1 MSQSPWQQT
10 TWTLRPQGGQGDWAA
25 RPRYAWADLPTL
37 LWRERYL
44 MAAVFLGIF
53 ILGAAF
59 AMTMKRSYPAHSSV
73 LVRLGQEYVYEP
85 RAGDAAR
92 GAVPDSAQVLQSETE
107 ILGSDGLKEQVV
119 LTLIKRF
126 GWGLL
131 DPRHPKSYDGIS
143 EAKRQTMRSQAVL
156 AMGRA
161 LKVETGT
168 DTPII
173 RLTYTDTDKDRAAL
187 VLNTLLE
194 QYLIYRRTVL
204 LDPMGAAL
212 EDQRR
217 SFEERLNRADAA
229 YQSFLTSNNI
239 GDFEAEKTSLSQLQ
253 SQIEQQLY
261 ATETQ
266 LRERTGR
273 LDGLNGELG
282 KVTPEIGLYRDSDNT
297 AINKL
302 TDLKLQREALL
313 SRYQPSAQPVK
324 DIEVQIAQLQAAVS
338 SGRAQGQG
346 ASRTGV
352 NPIFQTLQT
361 EKLQVTAEVRALQQ
375 SLGVLQQQSEQLT
388 QRRLRLADL
397 EPQFQSL
404 SRDRD
409 VLQSNVRDF
418 QVKEQQT
425 QAARAIASNTNDN
438 IRIVERAT
446 PPVQGKSLRS
456 AVLAL
461 AFMFAAFS
469 ALCAGLLRMFLRP
482 GLPTPASAA
491 RTLDL
496 PVLGS
501 APVKAA

>member
-1 MSQSPWQQT
+1 M
-10 TWTLRPQGGQGDWAA
+10 RPASALGQGDWAA
-25 RPRYAWADLPTL
+25 RPRYAFSDLPTL

-44 MAAVFLGIF
+44 MLAVFLGIF

-59 AMTMKRSYPAHSSV
+59 AMTLKRAYPAHSSV

-92 GAVPDSAQVLQSETE
+92 GAVPENGQVLQSETE

-119 LTLIKRF
+119 LALIHRF
-126 GWGLL
+126 GWGEL
-131 DPRHPKSYDGIS
+131 DARHPKAYDGAG
-143 EAKRQTMRSQAVL
+143 EAKRQELRSQAVL
-156 AMGRA
+156 AIGRS
-161 LKVETGT
+161 LKIETGT
-168 DTPII
+168 DTPVI

-187 VLNTLLE
+187 ILNTLLE
-194 QYLIYRRTVL
+194 QYLVYRRTVL

-217 SFEERLNRADAA
+217 SFEDRLNQADAA
-229 YQSFLTSNNI
+229 YQRFLTSNSI
-239 GDFEAEKTSLSQLQ
+239 GDFDAEKTSLSQLQ
-253 SQIEQQLY
+253 SQIEQQQY
-261 ATETQ
+261 ATQTQ
-266 LRERTGR
+266 LKERAGR
-273 LDGLNGELG
+273 LAGLEAGMDR
-282 KVTPEIGLYRDSDNT
+282 VTPEVGLYRDIDNT
-297 AINKL
+297 AANKL
-302 TDLKLQREALL
+302 LDLKLQREALL
-313 SRYQPSAQPVK
+313 SRYRPDAQPVR
-324 DIEVQIAQLQAAVS
+324 DMDGQIAQMQAAVT

-352 NPIFQTLQT
+352 NPVYQTLQT
-361 EKLQVTAEVRALQQ
+361 EKLQLEAEVNALQQ
-375 SLGVLQQQSEQLT
+375 SLGMLSQQAEQLT
-388 QRRLRLADL
+388 QRRLRLAEL

-404 SRDRD
+404 TRDRE
-409 VLQSNVRDF
+409 VLRSNVRDF
-418 QVKEQQT
+418 TVKEQET

-438 IRIVERAT
+438 IRIIERAM
-446 PPVQGKSLRS
+446 PPVQGKSLR
-456 AVLAL
+456 APVLAL
-461 AFMFAAFS
+461 SLLFAGFS

>member
-1 MSQSPWQQT
+1 M
-10 TWTLRPQGGQGDWAA
+10 GQGDWAA
-25 RPRYAWADLPTL
+25 RPRYVFSDLPTL

-44 MAAVFLGIF
+44 MLTVFLGVF

-59 AMTMKRSYPAHSSV
+59 AMTLKRAYPAHSSV

-92 GAVPDSAQVLQSETE
+92 GAVPENSQVLQSETE

-119 LTLIKRF
+119 LQLIHRF
-126 GWGLL
+126 GWAEL
-131 DPRHPKSYDGIS
+131 DPKHPKAYDGIS
-143 EAKRQTMRSQAVL
+143 EAKRQTLRGQAVL
-156 AMGRA
+156 AMTRS
-161 LKVETGT
+161 LKIETGT
-168 DTPII
+168 DTPVI
-173 RLTYTDTDKDRAAL
+173 RLTYTDTDKNRAAL

-194 QYLIYRRTVL
+194 QYLVYRRSVL

-217 SFEERLNRADAA
+217 SFEDRLSRADTA

-253 SQIEQQLY
+253 AQIEQQQS

-266 LRERTGR
+266 LKERSGR
-273 LDGLNGELG
+273 LEGLTAGLVR
-282 KVTPEIGLYRDSDNT
+282 VTPEVGLYRDSDNI
-297 AINKL
+297 ASNKL
-302 TDLKLQREALL
+302 VELKLQREALL
-313 SRYQPSAQPVK
+313 GRYRPDAQPVK
-324 DIEVQIAQLQAAVS
+324 DMDGQIAQLQAAVS

-352 NPIFQTLQT
+352 NPVYQTLQT
-361 EKLQVTAEVRALQQ
+361 EKLQLAAEVNALQQ
-375 SLGVLQQQSEQLT
+375 SLANLNQQGEQLT
-388 QRRLRLADL
+388 QRRLRLAEL

-404 SRDRD
+404 TRDRD
-409 VLQSNVRDF
+409 VLQSNVKDF
-418 QVKEQQT
+418 TVKEQET

-438 IRIVERAT
+438 IRIIERAM
-446 PPVQGKSLRS
+446 PPIRGKSLRMP
-456 AVLAL
+456 VLAL
-461 AFMFAAFS
+461 SLLFGVFS